1 MFGKI
6 KYITEGEAHVES
18 KIEPGQDVDLMNSN
32 VVFEAPNQEI
42 LGEVEEVNDDT
53 IKIRFLGEFINGKYV
68 SGVIRKPLLS
78 SNIRMINKEELQ
90 ELMGTY
96 NDKTFKLGQ
105 SAIYKDYTV
114 CVNINDLLSNH
125 MAIFGNSGS
134 GKSCGVSRIVQ
145 NLFSNPNFIA
155 YNANIFIFDAYGE
168 YKTAFGKINQ
178 INPNYSYKFITTN
191 PTNPTDQLLQIPVH
205 LLNLDDL
212 TLLLQASSHTQ
223 IPILE
228 RTLKLAKIFAEVSDE
243 SRIYKNHLIAKA
255 LLAILFSNETTKQK
269 KNEVFQIIQ
278 VCHTPEF
285 NFDTEVQGLGYSR
298 KFSDCFEIDSKGNF
312 GESVLINDYILK
324 FINDDLEGKIVPK
337 DVYYTLKDLADAL
350 EFTLISEGF
359 QHNETLYDDAI
370 VLKVR
375 LNSIINSNIGS
386 YFNYPSYITAEQYIS
401 SLVAMPN
408 RRKAQII
415 NINLED
421 VDDTY
426 AKVIVKIYARMFFEF
441 AKTLEQRASIPFHLF
456 LEEAQ
461 RYVSKDA
468 DTFLIGYNIFE
479 RIAKEGR
486 KYGVLLNIISQRPV
500 EISDT
505 VISQCNNFLIFKM
518 THPKD
523 IEYIRTMLPN
533 ISQDV
538 IEKQKVLQ
546 PGNCV
551 GFGSAFKLPMI
562 IKLEMP
568 NPMPY
573 STNCDVSARWRVN
586 IRPATQTAVNPSMP
600 KYATTNNVN

>member
-32 VVFEAPNQEI
+32 VVFEAPNQAI

-191 PTNPTDQLLQIPVH
+191 PTDPTDQLLQIPVH

-456 LEEAQ
+456 LEEAN